1 VALAFYNTRTRKKEL
16 FEPGEPGKIRMYVC
30 GITVY
35 DHCHVG
41 HARSLIYFDTVVRYL
56 RWRGYEVHFV
66 RNITDIDD
74 KIINRAIEEGRSWD
88 ELASHFTEEMRKDA
102 LALGCLLPDV
112 EPKAT
117 DHIDEMLS
125 LIGQLE
131 ERGLAYKVGEGDVYF
146 SVGDYKDYGALSGRN
161 LDDMV
166 AGARVEV
173 DARKKMP
180 MDFALWKSV
189 KPGEPSWPSP
199 WGPGR
204 PGWHLECSAMS
215 TKYLGQPFDIHGGG
229 EDLIFPH
236 HENEMAQS
244 SGATGEPFVRYW
256 LHHAFV
262 RIDREK
268 MSKSLGNVF
277 NIKDVLGQ
285 IEAEGLRLHLL
296 QTHYRS
302 PLDFSADGIADS
314 TRALVRAYETLA
326 RAEEV
331 GVSDPGYTYESPEVA
346 SILEAMDDDF
356 NTAKAIGIC
365 FESVRELNRLLDSG
379 DLDAARKAVGMVRA
393 AGATSGLFL
402 RKASEF
408 LEYHRTRTAG
418 RSGVDPEEI
427 DALIGERNEARKSK
441 NFARADEIRDTLAEG
456 GVVLEDGADGTTW
469 KLAD

>member
-1 VALAFYNTRTRKKEL
+1 MALAFYNTRTRKKEL